1 MLETAR
7 PVGWA
12 ASGVFTMP
20 ASRPETALPT
30 DPAARREFLR
40 KLFWSAG
47 GLAASGLSWP
57 VLAQAAAG
65 SGRPPTAH
73 AAPSAPGFD
82 FSALGP
88 LREPDALGLALP
100 AGFSARIVA
109 VSGERPT
116 PGASIWHTYPD
127 GGATFAAP
135 DGGWV
140 YANNSEVPAG
150 AGGVS
155 ALRFDRH
162 GQVVGAQRI
171 LDGTSTNCA
180 GGATPWGTWLSAEE
194 TSLGRVWECLP
205 FGSASQAQV
214 RPALGTF
221 KHEAVAVDPLHRTL
235 YLTEDEGQ
243 GRFYRFVCSES
254 DWPASATRP
263 VLKSGRLQV
272 LQIDGVP
279 ANQLPPDEMNLAQPR
294 HVSWVDVSSPS
305 LPQGIVRS
313 VLGSRAPGT
322 VFRGGE
328 GLWYFNGIV
337 YFSTKGDNRIWAF
350 EPATQRLQ
358 VIYDFATASAADRVL
373 SGVDNLTVSRRG
385 DVLVAEDGGN
395 MELCVILPDRSVKV
409 LLRLHGQDE
418 SEITGPAFSPDGS
431 RLYFNSQ
438 RGGRHGAGLGITYE
452 VRLPA

>member
-1 MLETAR
+1 MPALSPDT
-7 PVGWA
+7 
-12 ASGVFTMP
+12 TMP
-20 ASRPETALPT
+20 VDASK
-30 DPAARREFLR
+30 RREFLR
-40 KLFWSAG
+40 QLFWSAG
-47 GLAASGLSWP
+47 AAGVVGSSWPGLAPAATSAAS
-57 VLAQAAAG
+57 AAAA
-65 SGRPPTAH
+65 SPAV
-73 AAPSAPGFD
+73 GFD
-82 FSALGP
+82 FSSLGP

-100 AGFSARIVA
+100 AGFTARIVA
-109 VSGERPT
+109 VSGERPA

-140 YANNSEVPAG
+140 YANNSEVPLG

-162 GQVVGAQRI
+162 GQVVGAHRI
-171 LDGTSTNCA
+171 LNGTSTNCA

-205 FGSASQAQV
+205 FGSASQAVV

-221 KHEAVAVDPLHRTL
+221 KHEAVAVDPVHRTL

-254 DWPASATRP
+254 DWPASAPRAA
-263 VLKSGRLQV
+263 LKSGRLQV
-272 LQIDGVP
+272 LQVDGVA
-279 ANQLPPDEMNLAQPR
+279 ANQLPPDEMDLSHPR
-294 HVSWVDVSSPS
+294 HVSWVDVSSPG
-305 LPQGIVRS
+305 LPQSVVRG
-313 VLGSRAPGT
+313 VLGSKAPGT

-350 EPATQRLQ
+350 EPATQQLQ
-358 VIYDFATASAADRVL
+358 VIYDFATASPADRVL
-373 SGVDNLTVSRRG
+373 SGVDNLTVSRHG

-395 MELCVILPDRSVKV
+395 MELCVILPDRRVKV
-409 LLRLHGQDE
+409 LLRVHGQDE
-418 SEITGPAFSPDGS
+418 SEITGPAFSPDGT

-438 RGGRHGAGLGITYE
+438 RGGRQGAGLGITYE
-452 VRLPA
+452 VKLPA